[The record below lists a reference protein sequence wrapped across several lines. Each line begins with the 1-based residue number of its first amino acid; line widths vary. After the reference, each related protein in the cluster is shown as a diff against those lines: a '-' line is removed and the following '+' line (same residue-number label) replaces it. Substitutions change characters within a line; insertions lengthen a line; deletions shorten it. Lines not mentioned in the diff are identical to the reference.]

1 MLAGM
6 LAGCKADQDTMQ
18 HELNILDDN
27 YRNFYEIF
35 VASFYDSDGDGMG
48 DLNGVTE
55 KLDYIQDMGFTG
67 IWLMPVMPAPSYHK
81 YDTTDYRDIDEAYGT
96 LEDFENLLRECHER
110 GIYVVIDFVINHSS
124 NQHPWFLEACDYLS
138 NLPEGQEPDAQ
149 ECPYV
154 EYYHFSREQVN
165 SSYAE
170 IPGGGW
176 YYEAVFYYTQPD
188 LNWENEAVREEFDEI
203 TKFWVDL
210 GVDGFRVDA
219 AMHFNDSD
227 TEENLEILNR
237 LYTCG
242 LSVNP
247 DFYMVSEVWANEST
261 VAKYYESLTPSMFNF
276 DTCSAEGKL
285 VRAAKG
291 SSDATK
297 LVHAMLDYQE
307 TFSAENPDYIDAP
320 FLTNH
325 DQVRVANNLQS
336 NENDLKMAC
345 GLLMMMS
352 GNPFVYYGEEIGMS
366 SKGTK
371 DENKR
376 LPMLWSDTDK
386 IGMTEKPEG
395 ADDGIESAF
404 PAVDEQLED
413 PNSLLNYYKRALRLR
428 NENPEIARG
437 TITIVES
444 LCEGDQAVITKT
456 YDGSTIGIVYNTS
469 DDTLELSLAGTELTD
484 MELRGELTLNG
495 ERVTLAED
503 VLQMPPQSVCILK

>member
-1 MLAGM
+1 MKL
-6 LAGCKADQDTMQ
+6 
-18 HELNILDDN
+18 
-27 YRNFYEIF
+27 RN
-35 VASFYDSDGDGMG
+35 S
-48 DLNGVTE
+48 
-55 KLDYIQDMGFTG
+55 
-67 IWLMPVMPAPSYHK
+67 
-81 YDTTDYRDIDEAYGT
+81 
-96 LEDFENLLRECHER
+96 
-110 GIYVVIDFVINHSS
+110 
-124 NQHPWFLEACDYLS
+124 
-138 NLPEGQEPDAQ
+138 
-149 ECPYV
+149 
-154 EYYHFSREQVN
+154 
-165 SSYAE
+165 
-170 IPGGGW
+170 
-176 YYEAVFYYTQPD
+176 
-188 LNWENEAVREEFDEI
+188 
-203 TKFWVDL
+203 
-210 GVDGFRVDA
+210 

-227 TEENLEILNR
+227 AEENLEILNR